1 MSDLQS
7 LDVFGKMNKVA
18 NKEKG
23 DIKPFGI
30 DLGTTNSAISYGTD
44 KNNSQIIKLVNGKE
58 TMPSVVAWDGGDK
71 FTVGLEAYNR
81 PVDGSVVSSVKR
93 LMQTS
98 GALVTFRRGDEVLT
112 MTPTEVSAKILKGLI
127 EQTGGKYGEIKDVVV
142 TVPAY
147 FNQIGIS
154 NTREACKLAGLNCLQ
169 ILPEPTAAALCYG
182 LDRDNTRT
190 KYAVVYDLGGGTF
203 DVSLVQ
209 ISNREST
216 MTLKKLYG
224 IPVDENDNS
233 NSKVI
238 EPLYIEGDGHLGGD
252 DYDRELVKVLYLNAQ
267 KVAEEK
273 GLLFEE
279 PEQGS
284 ILDRRYIRSVSRVKN
299 TNVTIV
305 NSAGIK
311 MIFKDKHNNELEED
325 VPLNVPDFYTA
336 FNPIYER
343 TSRLLNSVLSNAN
356 VPVDVI
362 VLMGGS
368 TKNPILTEYLKRDY
382 AGYRISSAL
391 DPDQSV
397 ALGAGIKAKNY
408 VYGDKN
414 MQIFDIL
421 SQNIGILSDNKMSVI
436 LKRNSQLPTS
446 GIKFFSTTY
455 DNQEFVDI
463 ILYQGN
469 SSDISECIPIGK
481 LHIDGLERKPA
492 GEVLIKVQITINS
505 DSILTCSC
513 TIDDKTRQLEVD
525 LGSVKA
531 EENSKKDKYLSRWE
545 KQADKMESPLKEE
558 FLSIL
563 TQYPDKMDRRAVMKW
578 LTENVKC

>member
-1 MSDLQS
+1 MADLQN
-7 LDVFGKMNKVA
+7 LDVFGKIN
-18 NKEKG
+18 NTTTKEKG
-23 DIKPFGI
+23 VIKPFGI

-44 KNNSQIIKLVNGKE
+44 KSNSQIIKLTSGKE
-58 TMPSVVAWDGGDK
+58 TMPSVVAWDGGDN

-93 LMQTS
+93 LMQTN
-98 GALVTFRRGDEVLT
+98 GATVTFRRGDETLT
-112 MTPTEVSAKILKGLI
+112 MTPTEVSAKILRGLV

-182 LDRDNTRT
+182 LDRENTHT

-216 MTLKKLYG
+216 IALKKMYG

-252 DYDRELVKVLYLNAQ
+252 DYDRELAKVLYKNAQ

-279 PEQGS
+279 PEFES
-284 ILDRRYIRSVSRVKN
+284 TLDRRYVRSVSRVKN
-299 TNVTIV
+299 ANVTTI

-311 MIFKDKHNNELEED
+311 MIFKDKEGNELDEI
-325 VPLNVPDFYTA
+325 VPLNIPDFYTA
-336 FNPIYER
+336 FDPIYER
-343 TSRLLNSVLSNAN
+343 TSRLLNEVLSNAN

-368 TKNPILTEYLKRDY
+368 TKNPILAEYLKRDY
-382 AGYRISSAL
+382 PGYRINSAL

-414 MQIFDIL
+414 VQIFDIL

-446 GIKFFSTTY
+446 GMKFFSTSY

-469 SSDISECIPIGK
+469 SSDVSECIPIGK
-481 LHIDGLERKPA
+481 LHIDGLEKKPA

-505 DSILTCSC
+505 ESILVCSC
-513 TIDDKTRQLEVD
+513 TIDDVTRQLEVD
-525 LGSVKA
+525 LSSVKTEA
-531 EENSKKDKYLSRWE
+531 PESKDKYLVRWQ
-545 KQADKMESPLKEE
+545 KQAAQMESPLKEE
-558 FLSIL
+558 FLEIL
-563 TQYPDKMDRRAVMKW
+563 SQYPDKMDRRAVMKW
-578 LTENVKC
+578 IKENVK